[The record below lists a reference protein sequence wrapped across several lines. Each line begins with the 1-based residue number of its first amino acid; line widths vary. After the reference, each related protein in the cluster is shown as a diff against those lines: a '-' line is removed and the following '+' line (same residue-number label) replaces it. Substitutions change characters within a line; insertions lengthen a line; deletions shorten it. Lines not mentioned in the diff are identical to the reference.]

1 MLFISLEGGLVQHVS
16 DDGDKATA
24 DKCLVV
30 DFDAD
35 GVPDSELAKV
45 PDGAEWVDK
54 ARTHI
59 MPVSPAC
66 GSDRDWLEAHKA
78 KEEREGRIW
87 LG

>member
-1 MLFISLEGGLVQHVS
+1 MIFISLEGGLVQHVS

-35 GVPDSELAKV
+35 GVPDSELAEV
-45 PDGAEWVDK
+45 PDGDERADK

-78 KEEREGRIW
+78 KKEREGGTW

>member
-1 MLFISLEGGLVQHVS
+1 MIFISLEGGLVQHIS
-16 DDGDKATA
+16 NDEDKATA

-30 DFDAD
+30 DFDTD
-35 GVPDSELAKV
+35 SVPDSELAEV
-45 PDGAEWVDK
+45 PDGDEWVDK

-78 KEEREGRIW
+78 KKEREGGTW

>member
-1 MLFISLEGGLVQHVS
+1 MLFVYLQGGLVSNVS
-16 DDGDKATA
+16 DDEDKTTA

-30 DFDAD
+30 DFDAE

-45 PDGAEWVDK
+45 PDGAEWVDE
-54 ARTHI
+54 ACTHI

-66 GSDRDWLEAHKA
+66 GSDRDWLEAHKV
-78 KEEREGRIW
+78 KEEREGGIW